1 MGKGSDQPLFS
12 CLVVAYA
19 VQGNSGFDAH
29 TAGLKQA
36 TMAPAGLSRLPDG
49 MHEVLLAGL
58 DSC

>member
-1 MGKGSDQPLFS
+1 MGKGSDQPQFS
-12 CLVVAYA
+12 CLLVVYA

-36 TMAPAGLSRLPDG
+36 IAPAGLSRLPNG
-49 MHEVLLAGL
+49 VHEVLLARL